1 MAVEIKVIPK
11 DRKSLRKFVQF
22 GIDLYKG
29 NDCYVPPLVS
39 DDVATLSPEKNPAF
53 DFCEA
58 EYFMAFRDGK
68 PVGRIAAII
77 HRISN
82 EEHGKKEMRFGFVDF
97 IDDEEVSRALFDAAA
112 GWGKAKGMESMIGPL
127 GFSDMDYEGMLVE
140 GFDELSTMATIY
152 NYPYYPRHMERMGFE
167 KKADWVEFS
176 MKVPDAIPD
185 KHVRIA
191 EIVKQKYGL
200 KVVKYNDRKKAV
212 AEIGR
217 PLFELINES
226 YKELFEFTQL
236 TNRQI
241 DHYVD
246 IYIRLLRLDLLTVI
260 KDADDNLVGVGVAL
274 PSLSRALQKSRG
286 KMLPFGWWHMMRAM
300 YFNVTDTVDLL
311 LVAVKPEYQ
320 SKGVNALLFTDL
332 IPYFQKYKFKYA
344 ESNPELELNQK
355 VQAQWQY
362 FETRQHKRRRAYG
375 KRI

>member
-286 KMLPFGWWHMMRAM
+286 KMLPFGWWHLMRAM

>member
-112 GWGKAKGMESMIGPL
+112 GWGKSKGMESMIGPL

-260 KDADDNLVGVGVAL
+260 KDADDYIVGVGVAL

>member
-68 PVGRIAAII
+68 PVGRIAAIT

-112 GWGKAKGMESMIGPL
+112 GWGKSKGMESMIGPL

-286 KMLPFGWWHMMRAM
+286 KMLPFGWWHLMRAM

>member
-68 PVGRIAAII
+68 PVGRIAAIT

-286 KMLPFGWWHMMRAM
+286 KMLPFGWWHLMRAM

>member
-112 GWGKAKGMESMIGPL
+112 GWGKSKGMESMIGPL

-140 GFDELSTMATIY
+140 GFEELSTMATIY

-286 KMLPFGWWHMMRAM
+286 KMLPFGWWHLMRAM

>member
-112 GWGKAKGMESMIGPL
+112 GWGKSKGMESMIGPL

-286 KMLPFGWWHMMRAM
+286 KMLPFGWWHLMRAM

-375 KRI
+375 RRI

>member
-112 GWGKAKGMESMIGPL
+112 GWGKSKGMESMIGPL

-152 NYPYYPRHMERMGFE
+152 NYPYYQRHMERMGFE

-286 KMLPFGWWHMMRAM
+286 KMLPFGWWHLMRAM

-375 KRI
+375 RRI